1 MSHQKHISDPSDAT
15 WRIGNAFGHYNIP
28 VMVAFKT
35 VNIPQEHHIVHVCVD
50 DDVGELQCNLKIA
63 PRKDST
69 SAQAVQERAALKAV
83 KMQEAKKM
91 RAAAKAREDEAVAKE
106 PESETFLQEAV
117 HLLEGVLP
125 TFATAGFERREPVR
139 PTSQPQSQ
147 DAEGA
152 SAQGPGFAVA
162 AENEAEVQQNDLEDL
177 DDAPEVKDFD
187 NAAAFYVHNV

>member
-125 TFATAGFERREPVR
+125 TFATAGLSDAVRARGATREASASVR
-139 PTSQPQSQ
+139 PTS
-147 DAEGA
+147 
-152 SAQGPGFAVA
+152 
-162 AENEAEVQQNDLEDL
+162 
-177 DDAPEVKDFD
+177 
-187 NAAAFYVHNV
+187 